1 MPERPRSS
9 RIIASTEV
17 GSDRGVIELSD
28 GEQAIL
34 NLIPSEILMQ
44 ELIARFDVAS
54 LNDEFETSLNFL
66 RAATLRNILFGM
78 KEHER
83 R

>member
-1 MPERPRSS
+1 
-9 RIIASTEV
+9 
-17 GSDRGVIELSD
+17 
-28 GEQAIL
+28 
-34 NLIPSEILMQ
+34 MQ